1 MRIRMYGESDIG
13 RVRKKNQDSVYFNG
27 EQGIVVV
34 ADGIGGR
41 KGGEVASQ
49 MAVRGLK
56 KQFVECESLR
66 HESIIPFLASSID
79 KVNQGIIEKGQTTP
93 AIEGMGTTLNCLL
106 FVGEKVYI
114 AHMGD
119 SRTYLY
125 TKGQMWQMT
134 VDHNVEVYVSRGW
147 LPRETLQGRS
157 KPGALV
163 RALGLSP
170 ECEVDI
176 YEKALHEGE
185 IYVTCSDGL
194 TGMVDDRKIT
204 AMIRENEKRLDVLPR
219 LLIAEANRNG
229 GKDNIT
235 VVVTEVQK
243 D

>member
-1 MRIRMYGESDIG
+1 MRIRMFGDSDIG
-13 RVRKKNQDSVYFNG
+13 RVRKKNQDSVYFN
-27 EQGIVVV
+27 EQQGLVVV

-41 KGGEVASQ
+41 KGGEVASS

-56 KQFVECESLR
+56 KSFLECESLR

-79 KVNQGIIEKGQTTP
+79 KVNKSIIEKGQSTP
-93 AIEGMGTTLNCLL
+93 SVEGMGTTLNCLL
-106 FVGEKVYI
+106 FVGEKIYI
-114 AHMGD
+114 AHLGD

-147 LPRETLQGRS
+147 LPRETLKGRS

-163 RALGLSP
+163 RALGLSTD
-170 ECEVDI
+170 CEVDI
-176 YEKALHEGE
+176 YEKNLQEGE
-185 IYVTCSDGL
+185 YYLTCSDGL
-194 TGMVDDRKIT
+194 TGMVEDRKIT
-204 AMIRENEKRLDVLPR
+204 SMFKEYENRLEELPKA
-219 LLIAEANRNG
+219 LIAEANKNG

>member
-1 MRIRMYGESDIG
+1 
-13 RVRKKNQDSVYFNG
+13 
-27 EQGIVVV
+27 
-34 ADGIGGR
+34 
-41 KGGEVASQ
+41 
-49 MAVRGLK
+49 
-56 KQFVECESLR
+56 
-66 HESIIPFLASSID
+66 
-79 KVNQGIIEKGQTTP
+79 
-93 AIEGMGTTLNCLL
+93 
-106 FVGEKVYI
+106 
-114 AHMGD
+114 
-119 SRTYLY
+119 
-125 TKGQMWQMT
+125 
-134 VDHNVEVYVSRGW
+134 
-147 LPRETLQGRS
+147 
-157 KPGALV
+157 
-163 RALGLSP
+163 LGLSP